1 MAERKLTLTILGSA
15 AGALRAMKQTSEG
28 AQDMG
33 KKLSS
38 ILPSF
43 KTVALSATAAFGAVS
58 AVAYKS
64 VQAAAEDQKS
74 MLLLADQLKK
84 TTGATDA
91 QVAAVERF
99 ITQTMMATGVADDQL
114 RPAFAALTR
123 ATGSLAVAQDQMGLA
138 MDISAGTGK
147 DLASVSLALGKA
159 FTGNVAALVKL
170 GIPLDETT
178 KKTKD
183 LETIQA
189 KLREQFGGA
198 AATAANTFSGR
209 LQILRVSLGEIV
221 ESVGYMLMPYF
232 EKMVA
237 FIQTKIVPG
246 LGAFVTA
253 LDEGKGVRGALLA
266 AADAMGSFGLRSLD
280 VIETV
285 AVGFL
290 ELLRNVSKFGSGIAV
305 LSAVGNAM
313 YGNVVAAGASIAAF
327 TALYGAYDRL
337 DGVIATTQNAF
348 DGFRS
353 DLLKMPQSAANGGAG
368 LEKLNIK
375 LIETGA
381 VATASQ
387 QQLRETLNLIDR
399 FNQKGP
405 AKSFIGPLLP
415 SQVKAIYNE
424 TNAGIES
431 AQKLAEQYKG
441 LFSSIGGGA
450 KGTADKLDTLEKK
463 TDAYEKVLGDLN
475 TTANR
480 TRSAFGS
487 VEDAAK
493 SLTKASGKLA
503 EAQTKYNLVTGG
515 YSTSSKEYIA
525 ALRDVERANKS
536 VRDATI
542 QQKDAVNAV
551 RDAEKKLADLRAKT
565 SNPEDIAAA
574 ERSLERSKFDVE
586 QSNFAVID
594 AEEELAKL
602 RQDPKANPIEV
613 RKAEIGLAEAKFG
626 VTEAILGQRDAETT
640 LSDARNMAAT
650 PDEIAAAERELE
662 DAKRDQTDATDDLAE
677 AIYQQSVLQAVL
689 TEVTYGA
696 AEGSET
702 YKQALLDLT
711 EAQDAEAEAAERHT
725 EALERQKEAVQDL
738 KNAIADLNEI
748 QGKVNQKAITKA
760 EGKVGK
766 NTTDILDE
774 ANKFINAN
782 IAEVLPNLG
791 TAADFMAMRGGFYP
805 FADGGIVTKPT
816 LGLVGEAG
824 SEAIIPLDKLGSMGG
839 NINITINAGMGT
851 DPAKLGDQIVDVLT
865 RYQRRNGSLPLKVA

>member
-1 MAERKLTLTILGSA
+1 
-15 AGALRAMKQTSEG
+15 MKQTSEG

-33 KKLSS
+33 KKMSS

-43 KTVALSATAAFGAVS
+43 KTVALTATAAFGAVS
-58 AVAYKS
+58 AAVYKS
-64 VQAAAEDQKS
+64 VQAAGEDQKS
-74 MLLLADQLKK
+74 MMLLADQLKK

-91 QVAAVERF
+91 QVASVERF

-147 DLASVSLALGKA
+147 DLSSVSLALGKA

-183 LETIQA
+183 LEKIQA
-189 KLREQFGGA
+189 KLKEQFGGA

-209 LQILRVSLGEIV
+209 LQILRVSMGEIV
-221 ESVGYMLMPYF
+221 ESVGYLLMPYF
-232 EKMVA
+232 EKMID

-246 LGAFVTA
+246 LAAFTGA
-253 LDEGKGVRGALLA
+253 LQDGKGLRGGLLA
-266 AADAMGSFGLRSLD
+266 AANAMGSFGLKALD

-290 ELLRNVSKFGSGIAV
+290 ELLRSISKFGSAIAV

-313 YGNVVAAGASIAAF
+313 YGNIPAAAASIAAF
-327 TALYGAYDRL
+327 TGLYYAYDRL

-353 DLLKMPQSAANGGAG
+353 DLNRMPQSAGNGGAG
-368 LEKLNIK
+368 LDKLNIK

-399 FNQKGP
+399 FNSKGP
-405 AKSFIGPLLP
+405 AKTFIGPLLP
-415 SQVKAIYNE
+415 SAVKAIYNE

-431 AQKLAEQYKG
+431 AQKLAEQYKD
-441 LFSSIGGGA
+441 LFSNIGGGA
-450 KGTADKLDTLEKK
+450 KGTGDKLDTLAKK
-463 TDAYEKVLGDLN
+463 TDAYEKVLTDLN

-480 TRSAFGS
+480 TRDAFGT

-493 SLTKASGKLA
+493 TLTKASNKVS
-503 EAQTKYNLVTGG
+503 EAQTKFNLVTGG
-515 YSTSSKEYIA
+515 YGKSSKEYIA

-542 QQKDAVNAV
+542 QQKDALVAV
-551 RDAEKKLADLRAKT
+551 RDAEKKLADLRAKAA
-565 SNPEDIAAA
+565 NPEDVASA

-594 AEEELAKL
+594 AETELAKL
-602 RQDPKANPIEV
+602 RQDPLANPIEI
-613 RKAEIGLAEAKFG
+613 RRAEIGLAEAKLD
-626 VTEAILGQRDAETT
+626 VTEATLGQRDAETT

-677 AIYQQSVLQAVL
+677 SIYEQSVLQAVL

-702 YKQALLDLT
+702 YKQALLDLQ
-711 EAQDAEAEAAERHT
+711 EAQDAEAEAAQRHT
-725 EALERQKEAVQDL
+725 DALERQKDAVIDL
-738 KNAIADLNEI
+738 KNAIASLNEI

-766 NTTDILDE
+766 NTTDVLNA

-782 IAEVLPNLG
+782 IAATMPNL
-791 TAADFMAMRGGFYP
+791 DSFNDHMAMRGGFYP

-824 SEAIIPLDKLGSMGG
+824 AEAIIPLDKLGAMGG
-839 NINITINAGMGT
+839 NTYITVNAGMGV
-851 DPAKLGDQIVDVLT
+851 DGGELGQQIIDAIKKAE
-865 RYQRRNGSLPLKVA
+865 RRSGKVFASA

>member
-58 AVAYKS
+58 AAAYKS

-74 MLLLADQLKK
+74 MMLLADQLKK

-123 ATGSLAVAQDQMGLA
+123 ATGSLAVAQDQMSLA
-138 MDISAGTGK
+138 LDISAGTGK
-147 DLASVSLALGKA
+147 DLQSVSLALGKA

-183 LETIQA
+183 LEKIQA

-209 LQILRVSLGEIV
+209 LQILRTSMGEIV
-221 ESVGYMLMPYF
+221 ESVGYLLMPYF

-237 FIQTKIVPG
+237 FIQTRIVPG
-246 LGAFVTA
+246 LAAFTGA
-253 LDEGKGVRGALLA
+253 LQEGKGLRGGLLA
-266 AADAMGSFGLRSLD
+266 AANAMGSFGLKTLD

-290 ELLRNVSKFGSGIAV
+290 ELLRSISKFGSAIAV

-313 YGNVVAAGASIAAF
+313 YGNIPAAAASIAAF
-327 TALYGAYDRL
+327 TGLYYAYDRL

-353 DLLKMPQSAANGGAG
+353 DLNRMPQSAANGGAG

-405 AKSFIGPLLP
+405 AKPFVGPLLP
-415 SQVKAIYNE
+415 ATIKGIYNE

-431 AQKLAEQYKG
+431 AQKLANQYKD
-441 LFSSIGGGA
+441 LFSNIGGGA

-480 TRSAFGS
+480 TRDAFS
-487 VEDAAK
+487 TVEDAAK
-493 SLTKASGKLA
+493 TLTKATGKVA
-503 EAQTKYNLVTGG
+503 EAQTKFNLVTGG
-515 YSTSSKEYIA
+515 YGTSSKEYIR

-542 QQKDAVNAV
+542 QQKDALDAV
-551 RDAEKKLADLRAKT
+551 RDAEKKLADLRART
-565 SNPEDIAAA
+565 ANPEDVAAA
-574 ERSLERSKFDVE
+574 ERNLERSKFDVE

-594 AEEELAKL
+594 AEAELAKL
-602 RQDPKANPIEV
+602 RQDPAANPIEV

-626 VTEAILGQRDAETT
+626 VTEAILSQRDAETT
-640 LSDARNMAAT
+640 LADARNMAAT

-677 AIYQQSVLQAVL
+677 AIYEQSVLQAVL

-702 YKQALLDLT
+702 YKQALLDLQ
-711 EAQDAEAEAAERHT
+711 EAQDAEAEAADRHT
-725 EALERQKEAVQDL
+725 QALERQKDAVQDL

-748 QGKVNQKAITKA
+748 QGKVNQKAITRA

-766 NTTDILDE
+766 TTTDVLAK
-774 ANKFINAN
+774 ANQFINSS
-782 IAEVLPNLG
+782 IAATMPNF
-791 TAADFMAMRGGFYP
+791 DSVFEHVAMRGSIP
-805 FADGGIVTKPT
+805 MFADGGVVTKPT

-824 SEAIIPLDKLGSMGG
+824 SEAIIPLDKLGAMGG
-839 NINITINAGMGT
+839 NTYITVNAGMGV
-851 DPAKLGDQIVDVLT
+851 DGGELGQQIIDAIKKAE
-865 RYQRRNGSLPLKVA
+865 RRSGKVFASA